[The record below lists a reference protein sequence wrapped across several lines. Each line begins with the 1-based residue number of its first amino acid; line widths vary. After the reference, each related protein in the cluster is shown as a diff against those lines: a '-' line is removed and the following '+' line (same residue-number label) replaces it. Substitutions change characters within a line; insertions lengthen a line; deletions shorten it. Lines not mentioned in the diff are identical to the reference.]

1 MKYTNICGQDFKR
14 KEDAYKCFR
23 KLVRQSIPLFQQP
36 NVVLLT
42 EETPL
47 KKSYLMKITKNYGSW
62 TNEWFLRKTLG
73 GQKITDWC
81 LMSRKSRLGAASELK
96 AAVEFM
102 KRGFH
107 VSRSLD
113 PQCPFDLV
121 ITNEK
126 GESCLI
132 DVKTKSFRKK

>member
-1 MKYTNICGQDFKR
+1 
-14 KEDAYKCFR
+14 
-23 KLVRQSIPLFQQP
+23 
-36 NVVLLT
+36 
-42 EETPL
+42 
-47 KKSYLMKITKNYGSW
+47 
-62 TNEWFLRKTLG
+62 
-73 GQKITDWC
+73 
-81 LMSRKSRLGAASELK
+81 MSRKSRLGAASELK

-132 DVKTKSFRKK
+132 DVKTKSFRKNKTYDNKPGDKINRTTTKSQKKMGIEIYEVE